1 MLNHTFDLGFQSSFR
16 LLTWDMRNPFNSSKN
31 VFQFFILLSIILVS
45 CFFHLWNL
53 DNFPSIYRD
62 EDHYLRKAMHI
73 MEGEGLQEDSDD
85 LISYQSHK
93 YDHPYFGQLFLG
105 SVLKLIGYP
114 DSLSPKAGDVHS
126 IEMLY
131 LVPRVIMG
139 LLAVLDTFLI
149 YKIGQMRYSKNIGLL
164 SAAIFAVV
172 PITWVLRRIWLEPI
186 QLPFIL
192 LSILFAIY
200 LNKQSTKDSIT
211 KIYLNKQST
220 KNSITKYF
228 FQDKLITCVFSGIF
242 LGIAIFTKIPA
253 FIFIPLIAFLIVSF
267 NKQNLKYL
275 GLWFIPVIVIPLI
288 WPANALYL
296 GELDE
301 WLNALTWQSE
311 RTNNGIFIAFQKL
324 FTIDPIFI
332 VISILSVA
340 IGAIRKDLF
349 ILLGVLPFI
358 IFCCLIGYVSY
369 WHLIPII
376 PFLSISI
383 SLMIFD
389 LANRLLQTRY
399 KTLFLL
405 IFISSV
411 IIPSC
416 IISTNLI
423 TSSSTNEFHLN
434 VISAISKEVKNFNL
448 KNNNTTFG
456 NIGNDQNIDN
466 DNNKN
471 KLTVFGTNYWL
482 WISKYIL
489 DSGKNI
495 YKNNFVAN
503 DVKTHNILL
512 VAGDNFIKTMTRGNN
527 TKDNVMQLKEI
538 YSESDLILKLEQNTS
553 KSIETN
559 GSFDLDPKGS
569 KKIELRKMY

>member
-1 MLNHTFDLGFQSSFR
+1 MSLLR
-16 LLTWDMRNPFNSSKN
+16 LLTWDWRNPFTSSKN
-31 VFQFFILLSIILVS
+31 VYQFLILLSIILVS

-53 DNFPSIYRD
+53 DGFPSIYRD

-105 SVLKLIGYP
+105 GVLKLIGYP
-114 DSLSPKAGDVHS
+114 DILSPKAGDVHS
-126 IEMLY
+126 IELLY

-139 LLAVLDTFLI
+139 LLAVVDTFLI
-149 YKIGQMRYSKNIGLL
+149 YKIGQVRYNKNIGLL

-200 LNKQSTKDSIT
+200 LNKKSTKA
-211 KIYLNKQST
+211 
-220 KNSITKYF
+220 SITKYF
-228 FQDKLITCVFSGIF
+228 FQEKLITTIFSGVF

-253 FIFIPLIAFLIVSF
+253 FLFIPLIAFLIFSL

-275 GLWFIPVIVIPLI
+275 GLWFIPVIIIPLI

-301 WLNALTWQSE
+301 WFNALTWQSE
-311 RTNNGIFIAFQKL
+311 RTNNGIFVAFQKL
-324 FTIDPIFI
+324 FMIDPLFL
-332 VISILSVA
+332 VISIFSVA

-358 IFCCLIGYVSY
+358 IFCCVIGYVSY

-376 PFLSISI
+376 PILSISV

-389 LANRLLQTRY
+389 LAKRFLQTRNH
-399 KTLFLL
+399 TIFLL
-405 IFISSV
+405 IFIFSI

-423 TSSSTNEFHLN
+423 TSNTTEFHLN

-448 KNNNTTFG
+448 NNNNTTFG
-456 NIGNDQNIDN
+456 NIDKNQNSDN
-466 DNNKN
+466 DKN
-471 KLTVFGTNYWL
+471 KLTVLGTNYWL
-482 WISKYIL
+482 WIPKYIL
-489 DSGKNI
+489 DSGKNM
-495 YKNNFVAN
+495 YKNNFIAD
-503 DVKTHNILL
+503 DVKTDNILL

-538 YSESDLILKLEQNTS
+538 YSESDLISKIEQNTT

-569 KKIELRKMY
+569 KKIELRKIY

>member
-1 MLNHTFDLGFQSSFR
+1 LSLLR
-16 LLTWDMRNPFNSSKN
+16 LLTWDWRNPFNSAKN
-31 VFQFFILLSIILVS
+31 AYQFLILLSIILVS

-53 DNFPSIYRD
+53 DGFPSIYRD

-105 SVLKLIGYP
+105 GVLKLIGYP
-114 DSLSPKAGDVHS
+114 DILSPKAGDVHS

-139 LLAVLDTFLI
+139 LLAVVDTFLI
-149 YKIGQMRYSKNIGLL
+149 YKIGQVRYNKNIGLL

-200 LNKQSTKDSIT
+200 LNKKSTKA
-211 KIYLNKQST
+211 
-220 KNSITKYF
+220 SITKYL
-228 FQDKLITCVFSGIF
+228 FQEKLITTIFSGVF

-253 FIFIPLIAFLIVSF
+253 FLFIPLIAFLIFSL

-301 WLNALTWQSE
+301 WFNALTWQSE
-311 RTNNGIFIAFQKL
+311 RTNNGIFVAFQKL
-324 FTIDPIFI
+324 FMIDPLFL
-332 VISILSVA
+332 VISIFSVA

-358 IFCCLIGYVSY
+358 IFCCVIGYVSY

-376 PFLSISI
+376 PFLSISV

-389 LANRLLQTRY
+389 LAKRFLQTRNH
-399 KTLFLL
+399 TIFLL
-405 IFISSV
+405 IFIFSI

-416 IISTNLI
+416 IFSTNLI
-423 TSSSTNEFHLN
+423 TSNTTEFHLN

-448 KNNNTTFG
+448 NNDNTTFG
-456 NIGNDQNIDN
+456 NIDKNQNSDN
-466 DNNKN
+466 DKN
-471 KLTVFGTNYWL
+471 KLTVLGTNYWL
-482 WISKYIL
+482 WIPKYIL

-495 YKNNFVAN
+495 YKNNFIAN
-503 DVKTHNILL
+503 DVKTDNILL

-538 YSESDLILKLEQNTS
+538 YSESDLISKFEQNTT

-569 KKIELRKMY
+569 KKIELRKIY

>member
-1 MLNHTFDLGFQSSFR
+1 MLNQTFDLGFQSSFR

-105 SVLKLIGYP
+105 GVLKLIGYP

-569 KKIELRKMY
+569 KKIELT

>member
-1 MLNHTFDLGFQSSFR
+1 MSLLR
-16 LLTWDMRNPFNSSKN
+16 LLTWDWRNPFNSSKN
-31 VFQFFILLSIILVS
+31 VYQFLILLSIILVS
-45 CFFHLWNL
+45 SFFHLWNL
-53 DNFPSIYRD
+53 DGFPSIYRD

-105 SVLKLIGYP
+105 GALKLIGYP
-114 DSLSPKAGDVHS
+114 DSLSPKAGDIHS

-139 LLAVLDTFLI
+139 LLAVVDTFLI
-149 YKIGQMRYSKNIGLL
+149 YKIGQVRYNKNIGLL

-200 LNKQSTKDSIT
+200 FSKQSTKDSIP
-211 KIYLNKQST
+211 
-220 KNSITKYF
+220 KYF
-228 FQDKLITCVFSGIF
+228 FQEKFITSIFSGIF

-253 FIFIPLIAFLIVSF
+253 FLFIPLIAFLIFSL

-275 GLWFIPVIVIPLI
+275 GIWFIPVIVIPLI
-288 WPANALYL
+288 WPANAIYL

-301 WLNALTWQSE
+301 WFNALTWQSE
-311 RTNNGIFIAFQKL
+311 RTNNGIFVAFQKL
-324 FTIDPIFI
+324 FMIDPLFL
-332 VISILSVA
+332 VISIFSVA

-358 IFCCLIGYVSY
+358 IFCCVIGYVSY

-376 PFLSISI
+376 PFLSISV
-383 SLMIFD
+383 SLMVFD
-389 LANRLLQTRY
+389 LAKRFLPTRNHTIY
-399 KTLFLL
+399 LL
-405 IFISSV
+405 IFIFSI

-423 TSSSTNEFHLN
+423 ASNTNEFHLN

-448 KNNNTTFG
+448 NNNNNNTFV
-456 NIGNDQNIDN
+456 NIDKN
-466 DNNKN
+466 QNSDDDRN
-471 KLTVFGTNYWL
+471 KLTILGTNYWL
-482 WISKYIL
+482 WIPKYIL
-489 DSGKNI
+489 DSGKNM
-495 YKNNFVAN
+495 YKNNFIAN
-503 DVKTHNILL
+503 DVKTDNILL

-527 TKDNVMQLKEI
+527 TKDNVMQLKQI
-538 YSESDLILKLEQNTS
+538 YSESDLISKLEQNTT

-569 KKIELRKMY
+569 KKIELRKIY

>member
-1 MLNHTFDLGFQSSFR
+1 LSLLR
-16 LLTWDMRNPFNSSKN
+16 LLTWDWRNPFNSSKN
-31 VFQFFILLSIILVS
+31 VYQFLILLSIILAS
-45 CFFHLWNL
+45 SFFHLWNL
-53 DNFPSIYRD
+53 DGFPSIYRD

-105 SVLKLIGYP
+105 GVLKLIGYP
-114 DSLSPKAGDVHS
+114 DILSPKAGDIHS

-139 LLAVLDTFLI
+139 LLAVFDTFLI
-149 YKIGQMRYSKNIGLL
+149 YKIGQVRYNKNIGLL

-211 KIYLNKQST
+211 K
-220 KNSITKYF
+220 YF
-228 FQDKLITCVFSGIF
+228 FQEKLITSIFSGIF

-253 FIFIPLIAFLIVSF
+253 FLFIPLIAFLIFSL

-275 GLWFIPVIVIPLI
+275 GLWFIPVIVIPLV
-288 WPANALYL
+288 WPANAIYL
-296 GELDE
+296 GEFDE
-301 WLNALTWQSE
+301 WFNALTWQAE
-311 RTNNGIFIAFQKL
+311 RTNNGIFVAFQKL
-324 FTIDPIFI
+324 FMIDPLFL
-332 VISILSVA
+332 VISIFSVA

-358 IFCCLIGYVSY
+358 IFCCVIGYVSY

-376 PFLSISI
+376 PFLSISV
-383 SLMIFD
+383 SLMVFD
-389 LANRLLQTRY
+389 LAKRFLQTRNHTIY
-399 KTLFLL
+399 LL
-405 IFISSV
+405 IFIFSI

-423 TSSSTNEFHLN
+423 NNNTNEFHLN

-448 KNNNTTFG
+448 NNNNNTTVV
-456 NIGNDQNIDN
+456 NIDKN
-466 DNNKN
+466 QNSDYDRN
-471 KLTVFGTNYWL
+471 KLTILGTNYWL
-482 WISKYIL
+482 WIPKYIL
-489 DSGKNI
+489 DSGKNM
-495 YKNNFVAN
+495 YKNNFIAN
-503 DVKTHNILL
+503 DVKTDNILL

-527 TKDNVMQLKEI
+527 TKDNVMQLKQI
-538 YSESDLILKLEQNTS
+538 YSESDLISKLEQNTT

-569 KKIELRKMY
+569 KKIELRKIY